1 MSTALQKSSLRTA
14 PESFEEGPG
23 GGYEEK
29 LRLRRKVKGLS
40 LQQVASAP
48 SISIGQLSQIER
60 GISAPSLRSLR
71 NICQALDMPVGWLF
85 DGHAEADPEESGMVV
100 RAKARRAIAL
110 SAGALTKELLTPD
123 ACTGIQMMR
132 ILIQPEGASGE
143 EPYTTRG
150 GARCATVLQG
160 ALGIEVDGRRLV
172 LERGD
177 SFAFVA
183 THRLRFSC
191 IGPAPC
197 ELIWAVTPAIY

>member
-1 MSTALQKSSLRTA
+1 MSTALQKSLPRTA
-14 PESFEEGPG
+14 ESFGNVPG
-23 GGYEEK
+23 GSYGEK

-40 LQQVASAP
+40 LQQVAS
-48 SISIGQLSQIER
+48 STGISIGQLSQIER

-71 NICQALDMPVGWLF
+71 NICQALDMPMGWLF
-85 DGHAEADPEESGMVV
+85 DGHAEAYPEESGMVV

-110 SAGALTKELLTPD
+110 SAGAMTKELLTPD

-132 ILIQPEGASGE
+132 IVIQPGGASGE
-143 EPYTTRG
+143 EPYTTKG

-160 ALGIEVDGRRLV
+160 ALGLEVDGRSLV

-183 THRLRFSC
+183 THRLRFWC
-191 IGPAPC
+191 IGAGPC
-197 ELIWAVTPAIY
+197 ELVWAVTPAIY